1 MEIHSG
7 EVVAIVGENGS
18 GKTTLAK
25 LLCGLYQPT
34 AGTITWGDLE
44 MGDTR
49 PDIWTRRTSV
59 LFQDFGRYAF
69 TAVQNI
75 AMGRLE
81 DDNDTEGVLHAA
93 EAAAVHSIITALPD
107 GYATR
112 LGPEFEGGT
121 DLSTGQWQR
130 LALAR
135 TFFRNA
141 PVTILDEPTASLDPE
156 TERAILQRVLKVQ
169 QERTVVLIS
178 HRLSSVRSADRIF
191 VLRRGRIVEQG
202 VHDELMVR
210 EGVYAELFRSSASP
224 DVDGVCIQAQRV

>member
-1 MEIHSG
+1 
-7 EVVAIVGENGS
+7 
-18 GKTTLAK
+18 
-25 LLCGLYQPT
+25 
-34 AGTITWGDLE
+34 
-44 MGDTR
+44 
-49 PDIWTRRTSV
+49 
-59 LFQDFGRYAF
+59 
-69 TAVQNI
+69 
-75 AMGRLE
+75 MGRLE